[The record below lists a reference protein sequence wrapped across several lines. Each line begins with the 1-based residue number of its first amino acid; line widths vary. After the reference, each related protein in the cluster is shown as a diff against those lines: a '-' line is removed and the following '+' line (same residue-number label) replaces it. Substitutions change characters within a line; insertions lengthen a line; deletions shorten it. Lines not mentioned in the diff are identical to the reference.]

1 MAAITQ
7 FRPFGAS
14 RMRYG
19 SFAGKPPAAVPS
31 EPYTQFRPF
40 GASRMRYGSFLGKP
54 EFSPPAGGDGRFNN
68 PMIASMGRMMN
79 R

>member
-19 SFAGKPPAAVPS
+19 SFAGKPATT

-54 EFSPPAGGDGRFNN
+54 EFVPPAGGDGRFNN